1 MCIRIY
7 FILCHHK
14 NIDNPQPT
22 GRYSKVNNV
31 FCLSLLCLLDR
42 SYGSIPSR
50 ARSDRNVL
58 GGSHGLPPHSSMYRY
73 TNSGRSSLRPFY
85 SSFSVNFLK
94 ILKSSEKFD
103 PYACGRCPVRCGG
116 TLGRLCRP
124 LAHAA
129 ATMARQHVPVPSS
142 TSRSVGAAVS

>member
-1 MCIRIY
+1 MCIQIY
-7 FILCHHK
+7 FILCRSK
-14 NIDNPQPT
+14 NIDNPPPT
-22 GRYSKVNNV
+22 GLYSKVNNV
-31 FCLSLLCLLDR
+31 ICLSLLGLLDS
-42 SYGSIPSR
+42 SYGSIPAR

-103 PYACGRCPVRCGG
+103 PYACGRCRPYAAVALSAGSV
-116 TLGRLCRP
+116 GRSHMRP
-124 LAHAA
+124 LRWHD
-129 ATMARQHVPVPSS
+129 S
-142 TSRSVGAAVS
+142 TYRYRVLLVGP

>member
-1 MCIRIY
+1 MPN
-7 FILCHHK
+7 HA
-14 NIDNPQPT
+14 
-22 GRYSKVNNV
+22 YSKVNNV
-31 FCLSLLCLLDR
+31 FCLSLLGLLDS
-42 SYGSIPSR
+42 SYGSIPAR

-58 GGSHGLPPHSSMYRY
+58 GESHGLPPHSSMYRY

-94 ILKSSEKFD
+94 VLKSPEVLKVWSIRVWEVS
-103 PYACGRCPVRCGG
+103 PVRCGG

-129 ATMARQHVPVPSS
+129 ATMAR
-142 TSRSVGAAVS
+142 

>member
-1 MCIRIY
+1 MHTLHSLSFY
-7 FILCHHK
+7 YQILT
-14 NIDNPQPT
+14 IPRPQ
-22 GRYSKVNNV
+22 GYYSKVNNV

-85 SSFSVNFLK
+85 SSFSVNDLK
-94 ILKSSEKFD
+94 VLKVLK
-103 PYACGRCPVRCGG
+103 V
-116 TLGRLCRP
+116 
-124 LAHAA
+124 
-129 ATMARQHVPVPSS
+129 
-142 TSRSVGAAVS
+142 